1 MAFTIDEL
9 NALTNTYVLGQPTD
23 VYFTTNALLMKLMN
37 SKRSADGGKYVDCP
51 LEHGAAHTGVYGNTT
66 VIPTTKTETHNKA
79 YFPWGGYFAAQT
91 VDLTDR
97 VQNNGEAAIVNLVA
111 AKFANMNKSIKKK
124 MGAGIYLNDVVG
136 GVQGFAGLAAL
147 FSTVTS
153 TAYGGIKQDDV
164 SLWAANNSS
173 TATVG
178 NFKGFQA
185 IRLPAIVDTTNEG
198 MPDLYMTTQAIK
210 DGFEASL
217 QAQVR
222 YSDATLALKGFSNV
236 MFDGAPV
243 VADLNQTASYVDA
256 LNTRMLEFVSHK
268 DFDFTTPK
276 WEADRTQPDI
286 WTASIRWVGQICCK
300 HRKAHSR
307 FTAVSAPA

>member
-23 VYFTTNALLMKLMN
+23 VYFNSQVLLMKLMN
-37 SKRSADGGKYVDCP
+37 SKRKVSGGKYIDCP

-66 VIPTTKTETHNKA
+66 IIPTTKTETHNKA
-79 YFPWGGYFAAQT
+79 YFPWGGYYGAQT

-97 VQNNGEAAIVNLVA
+97 VQNNGDAAIVNLVA
-111 AKFANMNKSIKKK
+111 AKFSNMRKSIKKK
-124 MGAGIYLNDVVG
+124 MGTGIFLNDVVD
-136 GVQGFAGLAAL
+136 GVQGFAGAAAL
-147 FSTVTS
+147 FSTSTS
-153 TAYGGIKQDDV
+153 TAYGGIKEDDV
-164 SLWAANNSS
+164 SLWKANNSA
-173 TATVG
+173 TATTG

-185 IRLPAIVDTTNEG
+185 IRLPAIVDTNTEG
-198 MPDLYMTTQAIK
+198 MPDLYITTQTIK

-217 QAQVR
+217 QSLVR
-222 YSDATLALKGFSNV
+222 LTDGSLAGKGFSNV
-236 MFDGAPV
+236 LFDGAPV
-243 VADLNQTASYVDA
+243 VADLNQTAGYVDA
-256 LNTRMLEFVSHK
+256 YNTRMLEFVSHV

-286 WTASIRWVGQICCK
+286 WTANIRWIGQLCCK

-307 FTAVSAPA
+307 FTAVSAPV

>member
-23 VYFTTNALLMKLMN
+23 IYFKSNVLLMKLMN
-37 SKRSADGGKYVDCP
+37 GKRTVDGGKTVDCI

-79 YFPWGGYFAAQT
+79 SFPWGGYFGAQT
-91 VDLTDR
+91 VDLDDR
-97 VQNNGEAAIVNLVA
+97 VQNNGDAALLNLVM
-111 AKFANMNKSIKKK
+111 AKFGNMRKSINSK
-124 MGAGIYLNDVVG
+124 MGAGIYLNDVVAN
-136 GVQGFAGLAAL
+136 VQGFAGAAAL

-153 TAYGGIKQDDV
+153 TAYGAIKEDDV
-164 SLWAANNSS
+164 ALWKANSS
-173 TATVG
+173 AVATVG

-185 IRLPAIVDTTNEG
+185 IRLPAIVDTNMEG
-198 MPDLYMTTQAIK
+198 MPDLYITTQTLK

-217 QAQVR
+217 QTQVR
-222 YSDATLALKGFSNV
+222 FTDGTLATKGFSNV
-236 MFDGAPV
+236 LFDGAPV
-243 VADLNQTASYVDA
+243 VADLNQTASYVMA
-256 LNTRMLEFVSHK
+256 FNTRMLEFVSHK

-286 WTASIRWVGQICCK
+286 WTASIRWVGQLCCK
-300 HRKAHSR
+300 HRAAHSQ
-307 FTAVSAPA
+307 FTNVSAPA